1 MLKLKDALSVLHESV
16 ALSTNSE
23 LKKALGL
30 IMYAQDLDSG
40 ESDTL
45 RAAFKH
51 GPLFDGDV
59 PSKTGRNSL
68 MSKGLMCKVVVKGE
82 DGQNAVTQDGYYVY
96 KLIEAGV

>member
-16 ALSTNSE
+16 ALSTDSE
-23 LKKALGL
+23 LKKALEL
-30 IMYAQDLDSG
+30 IIYAQDLDSR

-51 GPLFDGDV
+51 GPLFDGYV
-59 PSKTGRNSL
+59 PSKTGRDSL
-68 MSKGLMCKVVVKGE
+68 IGKGLMCKVVVKGQ
-82 DGQNAVTQDGYYVY
+82 DGQNAVTQAGYWVH